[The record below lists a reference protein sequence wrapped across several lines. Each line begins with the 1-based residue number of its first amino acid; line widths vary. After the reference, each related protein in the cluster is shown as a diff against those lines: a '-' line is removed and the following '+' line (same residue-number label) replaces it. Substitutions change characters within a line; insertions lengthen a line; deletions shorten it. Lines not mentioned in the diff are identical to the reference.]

1 MICSDENN
9 YPNTK
14 VINMLKKSVSYAGSA
29 ALVLLLAACASQQPA
44 PVVVGTQSG
53 GSTALPLTI
62 LTVQRLTIPTPAQQ
76 QMLHTLRRQ
85 VHLLQHTTAAAP
97 ALTRLLMRLLILMQ
111 RHILLFVVIPF
122 TTSPNATT
130 LPKTICVHGITWPT
144 TPSALVKPCA

>member
-1 MICSDENN
+1 MICPDENN

-44 PVVVGTQSG
+44 PVVVGTQQQ
-53 GSTALPLTI
+53 ALPLTI
-62 LTVQRLTIPTPAQQ
+62 LTVQHLTIPTPAQR

-97 ALTRLLMRLLILMQ
+97 ALTRLLMRLLISMQ

-144 TPSALVKPCA
+144 TPSALAKPCA